1 MPVRNVVMFG
11 DERLRQQAIPVDL
24 QISQW
29 KNDAADLVDTLASL
43 KERLG
48 FGNALAAP
56 QIGSPFRMIAF
67 NGSLGNFLAINPRI
81 TWTSEEM
88 FPLWDDCFSLPSVC
102 AAVMR
107 HKEISFECIDSLGKL
122 VSFPRLEGAQA
133 ELVQHEVD
141 HLNGILMVDRLVKP
155 GAIIAR
161 EMLER
166 AAHPALVEATVDD
179 RPLR

>member
-1 MPVRNVVMFG
+1 MPVRDVVMFG
-11 DERLRQQAIPVDL
+11 DERLRHTTISVDL
-24 QISQW
+24 QSSQW
-29 KNDAADLVDTLASL
+29 KNDADDLADTLASL

-67 NGSLGNFLAINPRI
+67 NGSMGRFLAINPRI
-81 TWTSEEM
+81 TWSSQEM

-107 HKEISFECIDSLGKL
+107 HKEISFECLDISGKL

-141 HLNGILMVDRLVKP
+141 HLDGILMVDRLVKP

-166 AAHPALVEATVDD
+166 AVHPALVKADGDD
-179 RPLR
+179 RPTK

>member
-1 MPVRNVVMFG
+1 MTVRDVVMFG
-11 DERLRQQAIPVDL
+11 DERLRRIATPVDL
-24 QISQW
+24 QSSEW
-29 KNDAADLVDTLASL
+29 KSDADDLVDTLDSL

-56 QIGSPFRMIAF
+56 QIGSPYRMIAF
-67 NGSLGNFLAINPRI
+67 SGSMGRFLAINPRI
-81 TWTSEEM
+81 TWSSQKM

-107 HKEISFECIDSLGKL
+107 HKEISFECLDVSGSL
-122 VSFPRLEGAQA
+122 VSFPRLADAQA

-141 HLNGILMVDRLVKP
+141 HLDGILMVDRLVKP

-161 EMLER
+161 EMLDR
-166 AAHPALVEATVDD
+166 AVHPALVKAVDDD
-179 RPLR
+179 RPTR